1 MYKAT
6 LFNAVRIFMDFE
18 RPRWKEVVLGLS
30 IKNHCRLLVMLGTAF
45 AVSGGSIVLTCDGAE
60 AKSKSKK
67 GSQHRKSRRIAGHH
81 YLVPPPPPYAPSIMP
96 ELQMMAMRGM
106 PKQAVAKKSESE
118 YPYSKYIFTANKA
131 DAPRSVKLNNTTTA
145 WN

>member
-1 MYKAT
+1 M
-6 LFNAVRIFMDFE
+6 
-18 RPRWKEVVLGLS
+18 GLS
-30 IKNHCRLLVMLGTAF
+30 IKNHCRSLVMLATAC
-45 AVSGGSIVLTCDGAE
+45 AVSGGNLVLSCDSAE

-67 GSQHRKSRRIAGHH
+67 GSQHRKARKIAGHH

-96 ELQMMAMRGM
+96 ELQMMAMRGI
-106 PKQAVAKKSESE
+106 PKQAVAKKSTSE

>member
-1 MYKAT
+1 M
-6 LFNAVRIFMDFE
+6 
-18 RPRWKEVVLGLS
+18 GLS
-30 IKNHCRLLVMLGTAF
+30 IKNHCRSLMLLATAF
-45 AVSGGSIVLTCDGAE
+45 AVSGGSMVLTCDGAL

-67 GSQHRKSRRIAGHH
+67 SSHHRKGHRIAGHH

-96 ELQMMAMRGM
+96 ELQMMAMRGL
-106 PKQAVAKKSESE
+106 PHKAAVKKSENE

-131 DAPRSVKLNNTTTA
+131 DAPRSVKLNNTTTV

>member
-1 MYKAT
+1 M
-6 LFNAVRIFMDFE
+6 
-18 RPRWKEVVLGLS
+18 GLS
-30 IKNHCRLLVMLGTAF
+30 IKNHCRSLMLLATAC
-45 AVSGGSIVLTCDGAE
+45 AVSGGSMVLTCDGAL

-67 GSQHRKSRRIAGHH
+67 SSHHRKGHRIAGHH

-96 ELQMMAMRGM
+96 ELQMMAMRGL
-106 PKQAVAKKSESE
+106 PQKAAVKKSENE

-131 DAPRSVKLNNTTTA
+131 DAPRSVKLNNTTTV